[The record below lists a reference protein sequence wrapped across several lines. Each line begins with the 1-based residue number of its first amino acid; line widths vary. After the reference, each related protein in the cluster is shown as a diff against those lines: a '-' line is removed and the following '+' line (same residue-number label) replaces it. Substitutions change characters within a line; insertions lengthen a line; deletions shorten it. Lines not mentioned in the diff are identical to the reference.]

1 MQQQSIAR
9 ADRAPRPLYPARFA
23 QPVPLR
29 STLYPSPEPTA
40 LTREMLRA
48 IVIEQIG

>member
-1 MQQQSIAR
+1 MQGQSIAR
-9 ADRAPRPLYPARFA
+9 AAPAPPPLYPARFA
-23 QPVPLR
+23 QAVPQR
-29 STLYPSPEPTA
+29 SAPYPRPEPTD